1 MTNLSEKTPVEIDTE
16 ILRINGLIA
25 EQNSIIDRG
34 IQIIKTANL
43 RIEQDAYD
51 ADKMP
56 ARIAK
61 AEADIHAA
69 ELALIPLRSKHCG
82 KIHPLHAEYLKRN
95 WTRYFVVQNVNGH
108 IHQDMRC
115 STCFASTQYGW
126 MVQHSGRT
134 AEEMIAIYGEDMC
147 SECYPQAPVLA
158 KGFRKSVADKQA
170 VSCDG
175 DGKYHG
181 DVARDGWQRL
191 CVAPQVTCKVCG
203 ESAAITKSGKIRRHD
218 TPAERLRK
226 EQAKNP
232 EKVVVGRETYKT
244 RRAAELAISGDA
256 KIEGGLLSLNAH
268 AMAVAE
274 ALAERDG
281 VLVEVILKPFGP
293 KIVKR
298 ELKFA
303 KDCLKSLQSRCED
316 YREGG
321 RYWWT
326 DEEYAQATSEWLPDA
341 EKKVEDLNA
350 AQKSLRAA

>member
-16 ILRINGLIA
+16 IVRINGLIA
-25 EQNSIIDRG
+25 GQNSIIARG

-51 ADKMP
+51 ADQMP

-61 AEADIHAA
+61 AEADIRAA
-69 ELALIPLRSKHCG
+69 ELASMPLRDEVS
-82 KIHPLHAEYLKRN
+82 PLHAEYLKRN
-95 WTRYFVVQNVNGH
+95 WTRYFVVQNSNGH
-108 IHQDMRC
+108 IHQDMHC

-126 MVQHSGRT
+126 MTQHSGLT
-134 AEEMIAIYGEDMC
+134 AEEMIGIYGEDMC

-175 DGKYHG
+175 NGKYHG

-203 ESAAITKSGKIRRHD
+203 ERAAITKSGKIRRHD
-218 TPAERLRK
+218 TPAEVARK
-226 EQAKNP
+226 EKAKNP
-232 EKVVVGRETYKT
+232 EKVVIGRQTYKT

-316 YREGG
+316 YREGD
-321 RYWWT
+321 RFWWT
-326 DEEYAQATSEWLPDA
+326 DEEYAQATSEWLPAA
-341 EKKVEDLNA
+341 EKKVEDLKA